1 MYYIMK
7 QNLNDSKL
15 ENDVLQKSTL
25 AVPNHEDNAVDSVEV
40 PPRSLYGHDLKKLKS
55 FKKIRQ
61 GYKKR
66 NMKNV
71 FINDLSNVLK
81 EFSPDQPEN
90 ELNDELL
97 IEIMQIAEEY
107 YIYPSTEEDRNN
119 LKTESVVELMLPYFR
134 GDPKLLEYTMKHA
147 AKYVKKI
154 GKLRRIF
161 KKLKLFFLPRK

>member
-1 MYYIMK
+1 MK
-7 QNLNDSKL
+7 HNPESFSKL
-15 ENDVLQKSTL
+15 DVDAIHTSTSISK
-25 AVPNHEDNAVDSVEV
+25 PEDNVFEV

-61 GYKKR
+61 GYKKQ

-71 FINDLSNVLK
+71 FINDLSNILK

-107 YIYPSTEEDRNN
+107 YIYPSTEEDRTS
-119 LKTESVVELMLPYFR
+119 LKNDSVVELMLPYFR

-147 AKYVKKI
+147 KQYVKKI
-154 GKLRRIF
+154 GKLRRTF
-161 KKLKLFFLPRK
+161 MKLKLFFLPRR